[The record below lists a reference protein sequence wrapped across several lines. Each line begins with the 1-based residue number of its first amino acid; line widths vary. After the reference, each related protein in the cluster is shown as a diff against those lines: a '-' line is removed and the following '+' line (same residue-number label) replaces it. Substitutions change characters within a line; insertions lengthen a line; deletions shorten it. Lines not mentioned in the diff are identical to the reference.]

1 MSSSVKSLELVSK
14 VSSASVDDMRAATSS
29 NFAKQS
35 SVYLRG
41 YTSGCFARFPRLA
54 SHLAN
59 LATKLFLRPVLVVFL
74 SIFLCVITNV
84 ASAQQSPLGSNDE
97 LDKQALVLYQQV
109 MSPFCPGRALSD
121 CPSSKAH
128 DLKSEMR
135 QKLEAGTAPD
145 VVLEEV
151 FAKYGDQ
158 YRAVPGFSGFALLAW
173 VAPLAFLVGGLLLAI
188 RLASARRASAPSA
201 HVDSAPQISEGLQR
215 EIDEELSR
223 IE

>member
-1 MSSSVKSLELVSK
+1 MRFSVKSFVVFICVFISAF
-14 VSSASVDDMRAATSS
+14 ASVA
-29 NFAKQS
+29 F
-35 SVYLRG
+35 
-41 YTSGCFARFPRLA
+41 
-54 SHLAN
+54 
-59 LATKLFLRPVLVVFL
+59 
-74 SIFLCVITNV
+74 
-84 ASAQQSPLGSNDE
+84 AQQPLSDRQAE
-97 LDKQALVLYQQV
+97 LDRQALAVYQQV

-135 QKLEAGTAPD
+135 QKLEAGVQPD
-145 VVLEEV
+145 VVLAEV

-173 VAPLAFLVGGLLLAI
+173 LAPLVFLLAGLLLAL
-188 RLASARRASAPSA
+188 RLASARRSNTPPAGSTDVAPE
-201 HVDSAPQISEGLQR
+201 ISESMQR